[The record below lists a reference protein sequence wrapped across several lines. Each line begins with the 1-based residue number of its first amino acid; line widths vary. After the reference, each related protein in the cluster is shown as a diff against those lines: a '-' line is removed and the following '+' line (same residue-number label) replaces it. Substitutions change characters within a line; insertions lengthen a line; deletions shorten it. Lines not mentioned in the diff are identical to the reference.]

1 MFTSSLEDS
10 KSKIISQN
18 HQINKNSIS
27 NRSNKNDSFSNI
39 SKINNNSSFTINKN
53 INELLHNENDK
64 QKKLFHIQSKQHP
77 KCSSCTSK
85 YEKILDQNKSALS
98 NYIINNSMSKKNYYA
113 FPNIKLLGNSRYK
126 YSSPLLFVEDQKIDG
141 FCKNIGL
148 VPIPFEKFKK
158 VENNNENTEEDK
170 DLYELQRSIVMLR
183 RLQYNDYKFKKG
195 KNKIDGKLN
204 NNNQNDDIYNYI
216 NKVIFIQRCWRSVTQ
231 KNYFKNKIDLL
242 ETQLNNFEIH
252 QAFNALRNV
261 IIIKKNLNSVCFI
274 SKDVYI
280 NSNEEVIEQIKKIQ
294 NNYRIYKN
302 LNKYKNLFIKKNMN
316 TGSYITKDRYKYSS
330 KFINQAIKLIQKN
343 YKIYKI
349 NKTNPI
355 NNNDTIKNNN
365 NISIDNNSNNSN
377 NSYNNICIKDFESE
391 EPENNNND
399 NNDENKNKEKNQSND
414 ENINLSS
421 YKKNEND
428 NDIDDEKNNNIM
440 EEYISNSSNS
450 KEKNSFIQDNN
461 SNNNNNIIINDSIN
475 NNKNLNNEE
484 NSQSSLNKNNKIN
497 NTENNNNK
505 NIKKIRG
512 IINDNFLDSI
522 IVKTKTVINRSPF
535 NKNHKKITQLLK
547 AVNKCL
553 LSLPFKKIKS
563 YNKNPIVNIPNIKLC
578 YITKERKNKVYNK
591 NKNDRNSSKFNSKMN
606 TIEKMEIHINYKD
619 DYIDKI
625 YKKPIINGKSFKYQY
640 YFSNN
645 PYSYVNVC
653 YISKKREN
661 NQMEYL
667 LKIQRK
673 VKSFLIKNKIKNN
686 IKNNN
691 NNKTLKNDD
700 INNNNNSNKN
710 QYIKGTSKDILSK
723 KPSEEIKTSEVND
736 INDSLKKNNLP
747 NSINLEKNVKNPKRN
762 NKLPLTHLSDNKNTK
777 SNSNKNNIEHND
789 NNKNN
794 NNNYNNYNN
803 NINNYNNNNK
813 NNNYNNKNNN
823 NYNNIN
829 NNNNYNNINNNNYNN
844 NYNNYNNYNNKYNNN
859 NKNYNNYSYHIVNN
873 NNDNNKV
880 SKKIIKNVK
889 NGFFISKKIFKNPKK
904 EIIKI
909 QHDLRKMTLSKNKVF
924 KRPSNTYIEHK
935 NLTNRFNENND
946 SNIFDTENVKAM
958 IIVNKNKKK
967 PINDEGLYFSH
978 SSNNENEENIIKTNN
993 NYLNSGYNL
1002 SQNKIINTDNLEI
1015 FSNNKEN
1022 NRNNNII
1029 NDINY
1034 NNQKD
1039 YENNESES
1047 DSAIITKI
1055 RLNYNTQEDNKNN
1068 EDNNSYLIIHT
1079 NSSKDIYYISKERKI
1094 NFNKYITTIQNKYKN
1109 HLILKHSKKKNI
1121 NINVY
1126 QKPKSKS
1133 CIISRSI
1140 KNITDKYLFMYNP
1153 QIKYFIFLI
1162 NLFITKN
1169 IQEYLFKIIKN
1180 KKFEKNNKDLFGF
1193 PFYIRTIQRVKNYLH
1208 KKNNPN
1214 KKISLFFYE
1223 IFDYK
1228 NKRFKNILNKL
1239 CFLSKKEK
1247 KQLINSNIYTGY
1259 EENELIHFLSD
1270 FSKFDKNINNEKF
1283 IIERLRQ
1290 TKLNN
1295 TNIFTLVKLIDIEYD
1310 NLVKGLYCLKCYN
1323 YINICKC
1330 FSNKNIIKKEKQLE
1344 IDDNE
1349 SNMDMEEDLEMID
1362 NELND
1367 NEDLHTKRK
1376 INCFDYNTNDNN
1388 QGNILIKTKSK
1399 VNKNN
1404 NNQKIVDY
1412 IFSSSN
1418 P

>member
-1 MFTSSLEDS
+1 MCSSSLEDC

-18 HQINKNSIS
+18 YQINKNSMS
-27 NRSNKNDSFSNI
+27 NLNNKNDSFSNI

-53 INELLHNENDK
+53 LNELLHNQNNK

-98 NYIINNSMSKKNYYA
+98 NYIINNSMPKKNYYA

-126 YSSPLLFVEDQKIDG
+126 YSSPLLFVEDLKTNR
-141 FCKNIGL
+141 FCNNIGL
-148 VPIPFEKFKK
+148 VPIPFEKFKN

-204 NNNQNDDIYNYI
+204 NSIQNDDIYNYI
-216 NKVIFIQRCWRSVTQ
+216 NKIIFIQRCWRSLIQ
-231 KNYFKNKIDLL
+231 KNYYKNKMDLL
-242 ETQLNNFEIH
+242 EAQQNDFNVN
-252 QAFNALRNV
+252 QAFNALKNV
-261 IIIKKNLNSVCFI
+261 ILIKKNLNSVCFI

-280 NSNEEVIEQIKKIQ
+280 NSSEEVIEQIKKIQ
-294 NNYRIYKN
+294 NYYRIYKN
-302 LNKYKNLFIKKNMN
+302 LIKYKDLFIKKNKN
-316 TGSYITKDRYKYSS
+316 KKSYITKDRYKYSS
-330 KFINQAIKLIQKN
+330 KFINQAIKLIQKI

-349 NKTNPI
+349 NKTNPL
-355 NNNDTIKNNN
+355 NNNITIKNNN
-365 NISIDNNSNNSN
+365 NTSIDNNTN

-391 EPENNNND
+391 EPENNNN
-399 NNDENKNKEKNQSND
+399 NDENKSKEKNQSND

-421 YKKNEND
+421 YRKNEND
-428 NDIDDEKNNNIM
+428 NDVNDEKNKNFM
-440 EEYISNSSNS
+440 EEYNIKSYNSN
-450 KEKNSFIQDNN
+450 EKNSFIQDNN
-461 SNNNNNIIINDSIN
+461 NNNCNNKIINDNIN
-475 NNKNLNNEE
+475 NNKNLNYEE
-484 NSQSSLNKNNKIN
+484 NIPSSLNRINTIN
-497 NTENNNNK
+497 NTENNNK
-505 NIKKIRG
+505 NFKKIRG

-522 IVKTKTVINRSPF
+522 IAKTKTVINRNPS
-535 NKNHKKITQLLK
+535 NKNNKKITQLVK
-547 AVNKCL
+547 VINKV
-553 LSLPFKKIKS
+553 SFSVPFQKMKS
-563 YNKNPIVNIPNIKLC
+563 YNKHSIVNIPNIKLC
-578 YITKERKNKVYNK
+578 YITKERKVKIDNK
-591 NKNDRNSSKFNSKMN
+591 NKNDMNSKFNSKMN
-606 TIEKMEIHINYKD
+606 TIEKMEIQINYKD
-619 DYIDKI
+619 DYIEKI
-625 YKKPIINGKSFKYQY
+625 YKKPIINGKNFKYQY

-645 PYSYVNVC
+645 PISYMNVC

-661 NQMEYL
+661 NQIEYL

-673 VKSFLIKNKIKNN
+673 VKSFLIKKKIKNN
-686 IKNNN
+686 DNNKSLKNEDITNNN
-691 NNKTLKNDD
+691 GNK
-700 INNNNNSNKN
+700 I
-710 QYIKGTSKDILSK
+710 QYIKSISKDSLSK
-723 KPSEEIKTSEVND
+723 KPSKEIKTNKAND
-736 INDSLKKNNLP
+736 INDSLKKDNLP
-747 NSINLEKNVKNPKRN
+747 KNNINLGKNETNPKRN
-762 NKLPLTHLSDNKNTK
+762 NNLPLNHLSDNKNTK
-777 SNSNKNNIEHND
+777 SNKNNINHND
-789 NNKNN
+789 NNNN

-803 NINNYNNNNK
+803 K
-813 NNNYNNKNNN
+813 
-823 NYNNIN
+823 
-829 NNNNYNNINNNNYNN
+829 NN
-844 NYNNYNNYNNKYNNN
+844 NYNNYNNNKYNNN
-859 NKNYNNYSYHIVNN
+859 YKNYNNYNRYNNNHIVNN
-873 NNDNNKV
+873 YNDNNNDL
-880 SKKIIKNVK
+880 KKIIKNVK

-909 QHDLRKMTLSKNKVF
+909 QHFLRKMTLSKNKIF
-924 KRPSNTYIEHK
+924 KRPSNTYIEQK
-935 NLTNRFNENND
+935 TLTNRFNENND
-946 SNIFDTENVKAM
+946 SNMFDTENVKAM

-967 PINDEGLYFSH
+967 PINDELYFSH
-978 SSNNENEENIIKTNN
+978 SSNNENEENLNRTNN
-993 NYLNSGYNL
+993 NYINPGYN
-1002 SQNKIINTDNLEI
+1002 NFDNLEI
-1015 FSNNKEN
+1015 SSNNKES

-1029 NDINY
+1029 NNLNY
-1034 NNQKD
+1034 NNQKEN
-1039 YENNESES
+1039 ENNESES

-1055 RLNYNTQEDNKNN
+1055 KLNYDTQDSNKNN

-1094 NFNKYITTIQNKYKN
+1094 NYNKYITTIQNKYKN
-1109 HLILKHSKKKNI
+1109 HLISKYSKKNNI

-1180 KKFEKNNKDLFGF
+1180 KIFEKNNKDLFGF

-1214 KKISLFFYE
+1214 KKVSLFFYE

-1228 NKRFKNILNKL
+1228 NKKFKNILNKL

-1259 EENELIHFLSD
+1259 EENELIHFLCD

-1295 TNIFTLVKLIDIEYD
+1295 TNVFTLVKLIDIEYD
-1310 NLVKGLYCLKCYN
+1310 NLVKGLYCLRCYN
-1323 YINICKC
+1323 YVNICKC

-1362 NELND
+1362 NDLND

-1376 INCFDYNTNDNN
+1376 INYFDYNTNDNK

-1399 VNKNN
+1399 VNKHN
-1404 NNQKIVDY
+1404 NNQKIIDY